1 MLAQFHKPVNI
12 CTSMRRLELF
22 PFRYRDP
29 VSETWVKARY
39 VAEQMNAAAQLRGQI
54 AASR

>member
-1 MLAQFHKPVNI
+1 
-12 CTSMRRLELF
+12 MRRLELF

-39 VAEQMNAAAQLRGQI
+39 VAEQMNAAAQLHGQI